1 MAQRPCFSILGAFA
15 MRRWPIGLLLLVFA
29 FSARADD
36 TKKTGADTYK
46 VPFTQTE
53 TKHVLIRA
61 KINGKG
67 PYNFI
72 MDTGAPALFVSTA
85 VCKKLGIEAGKDG
98 WGTFDKFE
106 IEGGAIVDKAQGKI
120 ADPFQLEG
128 MNRMGLA
135 GAELHGVIGYN
146 ILARYKIE
154 LDFTRDKMTWTR
166 LKFDPGLPEGLGD
179 KAPGGVEAMAGLA
192 KLATMFLGKRGVRE
206 IRPRGF
212 LGVELANKDDGL
224 AVTAVLKD
232 SPAAEA
238 GLKTGDRITHCE
250 GKEVKKDSDL
260 AKQLA
265 SVAAGDSVKLT
276 VVRDKESRD
285 VTITA
290 GKGF

>member
-1 MAQRPCFSILGAFA
+1 
-15 MRRWPIGLLLLVFA
+15 MRRCLIGLVLAALAV
-29 FSARADD
+29 SARADD
-36 TKKTGADTYK
+36 AKKPEPATFK

-53 TKHVLIRA
+53 TKHVLVRA

-67 PYNFI
+67 PYSFI

-85 VCKKLGIEAGKDG
+85 VCKKLGIESGKDG

-106 IEGGAIVDKAQGKI
+106 IEGGAVIEKAHCKI
-120 ADPFQLEG
+120 ADPFQLDG

-135 GAELHGVIGYN
+135 GTELHGVIGYN

-166 LKFDPGLPEGLGD
+166 LRFDPGLPEGLGD
-179 KAPGGVEAMAGLA
+179 KAPGNVEAMAGLA

-206 IRPRGF
+206 IKPRGF
-212 LGVELANKDDGL
+212 LGFELANKDDAI

-238 GLKTGDRITHCE
+238 GLKAGDRITHCE
-250 GKEVKKDSDL
+250 GKEVKADGDL
-260 AKQLA
+260 AKL
-265 SVAAGDSVKLT
+265 VANVAGGDSVKLT
-276 VVRDKESRD
+276 VVRDKESRE
-285 VTITA
+285 VTIKA

>member
-1 MAQRPCFSILGAFA
+1 
-15 MRRWPIGLLLLVFA
+15 MRRWPIGLVLLVVA
-29 FSARADD
+29 TPARADD
-36 TKKTGADTYK
+36 AKRIDSPSFK
-46 VPFTQTE
+46 VPFNQTE

-85 VCKKLGIEAGKDG
+85 VAKKLGVEAGKDG

-106 IEGGAIVDKAQGKI
+106 IEGGVLIDKAQGKI

-166 LKFDPGLPEGLGD
+166 LKFNPGLPEGLDG

-192 KLATMFLGKRGVRE
+192 KLMSVFLGKRGARE
-206 IRPRGF
+206 IKPRGF
-212 LGVELANKDDGL
+212 LGIEVANQDAAL
-224 AVTAVLKD
+224 TVTAVLED

-238 GLKTGDRITHCE
+238 GVKPGDRITHCE
-250 GKEVKKDSDL
+250 SKEVKANGDL
-260 AKQLA
+260 SKLLA
-265 SVAAGDSVKLT
+265 NVGAGDSVKLT
-276 VVRDKESRD
+276 VLRDKETRD
-285 VTITA
+285 ITLKA

>member
-1 MAQRPCFSILGAFA
+1 
-15 MRRWPIGLLLLVFA
+15 MRRWPIGLLFVALVV
-29 FSARADD
+29 SARADD
-36 TKKTGADTYK
+36 ARKSEPGTFK

-53 TKHVLIRA
+53 TKHILVRA

-98 WGTFDKFE
+98 WGIFDKFE
-106 IEGGAIVDKAQGKI
+106 VEGGAIVEKAQGKI

-146 ILARYKIE
+146 ILARYRIE

-206 IRPRGF
+206 IKPRGF
-212 LGVELANKDDGL
+212 LGIELANKNDAI

-238 GLKTGDRITHCE
+238 GLKAGDRITQCE
-250 GKEVKKDSDL
+250 GKEVKTDRDL
-260 AKQLA
+260 AKLVA
-265 SVAAGDSVKLT
+265 NVAAGDSVKLT
-276 VVRDKESRD
+276 VVRDKESRE
-285 VTITA
+285 VTIKA